1 MIKEINKEQEQ
12 RIINIIQCM
21 QENNIVSAKVIIEKG
36 LSVYLTFYIKTV
48 ELEVITVNGEYKYL
62 YKEGVITK
70 EG

>member
-1 MIKEINKEQEQ
+1 MDKEINKDQEQ
-12 RIINIIQCM
+12 RITNIIQSM
-21 QENNIVSAKVIIEKG
+21 QENNIASAKVIIEKG

-70 EG
+70 RG

>member
-1 MIKEINKEQEQ
+1 MIKEINKDQEQ
-12 RIINIIQCM
+12 RITNIIQSM
-21 QENNIVSAKVIIEKG
+21 QENNIASAKVIVEKG